1 MANFETVIVE
11 TDLLILGGGM
21 AACGAAVEAAYWA
34 KQNGLKVTLVD
45 KAAVDRSGAV
55 AMGLSAINQYVGLK
69 DGTNTLK
76 DYVDYVR
83 NDLMGVTRE
92 DLVANIAR
100 HVDSTVHLFE
110 KWGLPIWK
118 DEKGKYVH
126 EGRWQLMIN
135 GESYK
140 VIVAEAAKNA
150 LLQSGVGQ
158 IFERVFIVGPI
169 MDGDR
174 CAGAV
179 GFSVRENKFYVF
191 KAKATLVAMGG
202 AVHVFKP
209 RSSGEGMG
217 RAWYPPWNS
226 GSSAYFTIRAGAE
239 MTCQEVRF
247 IPVRF
252 KDAYGPVG
260 AWFLLFKSRATNSQ
274 GGDYMVERRPELEK
288 WGPYGRVKPVPANLR
303 NYLGMLDVMDGKG
316 PINMRT
322 EEAIQKIA
330 DTYKDDPKAYKKK
343 MKELESEAWED
354 FLDMTI
360 SQAILWASTNVQ
372 PEEQSSEIA
381 ASEPYFIGS
390 HSGASGA
397 WVSGPEDLQTDE
409 TKAEYFWGYTNM
421 STVKGLFCAGDA
433 SGASSHKFSS
443 GSHAEG
449 RIAAKSAIKFIVENN
464 AHATVDPAKVE
475 SLKAEILKP
484 LDTYEQH
491 KNATTDPEINP
502 NYIKPRMFMFRLQ
515 KIMDE
520 YAGGISSPIHNQRGL
535 AEQGPGTAGLAQGG
549 LRETRR
555 FQLARTHALLGK
567 HTPHVAG
574 RSARPDHALPRRDSL
589 ARILLPR
596 GQAGSR
602 RREVACLRQLPGS
615 IPRRTPGRCEPG
627 RSCRSSRSPRSTNC
641 SEDSAARFGAGDSR
655 GREGTSH
662 PPVARMKQG
671 LSKECPHCGQ
681 PMVRWANPQW
691 S

>member
-1 MANFETVIVE
+1 MANFETVVVE

-34 KQNGLKVTLVD
+34 KENGLKVTLVD

-69 DGTNTLK
+69 DGKNSVK

-118 DEKGKYVH
+118 DEQGGYVH

-150 LLQSGVGQ
+150 LLQTGVGQ
-158 IFERVFIVGPI
+158 IFERVFIVGPL

-179 GFSVRENKFYVF
+179 GFSVREDKFYVF
-191 KAKATLVAMGG
+191 KSKATLVMMGG

-209 RSSGEGMG
+209 RSSGEGLG

-226 GSSAYFTIRAGAE
+226 GSSAYFTLKAGAE

-260 AWFLLFKSRATNSQ
+260 AWFLLFKSRATNAM
-274 GGDYMVERRPELEK
+274 GGEYMVERKAELEK
-288 WGPYGRVKPVPANLR
+288 WGPYGRVKPIPANLR
-303 NYLGMLDVMDGKG
+303 NYLGMLDVLEGKG
-316 PINMRT
+316 PIFMRT
-322 EEAIQKIA
+322 DEAIQKIA
-330 DTYKDDPKAYKKK
+330 DTLKDDPKAYKKK
-343 MKELESEAWED
+343 MKELETEAWED

-360 SQAILWASTNVQ
+360 SQAVLWAATNTE
-372 PEEQSSEIA
+372 PEKRSSEIA
-381 ASEPYFIGS
+381 AAEPYFIGS

-397 WVSGPEDLQTDE
+397 WVSGPEDLQTAE
-409 TKAEYFWGYTNM
+409 TKKEYFWGYAHM
-421 STVKGLFCAGDA
+421 ATVKGLFCAGDA

-449 RIAAKSAIKFIVENN
+449 RIAAKAAVKFVVENN
-464 AHATVDPAKVE
+464 TKPKVDQAVIE
-475 SLKAEILKP
+475 ALKAEILKP
-484 LDTYEQH
+484 LDTFTTH
-491 KNATTDPEINP
+491 KGATTDAEVNP
-502 NYIKPRMFMFRLQ
+502 NYLKPRMFMFRLQ
-515 KIMDE
+515 KLMDE
-520 YAGGISSPIHNQRGL
+520 YAGGVSSGFTTNKAQLERAIELL
-535 AEQGPGTAGLAQGG
+535 AFL
-549 LRETRR
+549 
-555 FQLARTHALLGK
+555 K
-567 HTPHVAG
+567 
-574 RSARPDHALPRRDSL
+574 
-589 ARILLPR
+589 
-596 GQAGSR
+596 
-602 RREVACLRQLPGS
+602 
-615 IPRRTPGRCEPG
+615 
-627 RSCRSSRSPRSTNC
+627 
-641 SEDSAARFGAGDSR
+641 EDSAALAAENHHELMRCWENIHRMWQAEAHVRTVLF
-655 GREGTSH
+655 REETRWPGYYVRADTPGLNQEKWLVFANCKYDPKADTWEMLTRPILH
-662 PPVARMKQG
+662 IFDEPKKQELLG
-671 LSKECPHCGQ
+671 G
-681 PMVRWANPQW
+681 
-691 S
+691 